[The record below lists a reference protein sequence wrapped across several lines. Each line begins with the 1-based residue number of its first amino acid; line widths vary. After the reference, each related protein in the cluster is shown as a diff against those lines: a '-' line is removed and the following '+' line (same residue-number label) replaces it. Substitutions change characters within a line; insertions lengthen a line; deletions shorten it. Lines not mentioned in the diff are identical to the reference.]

1 MRRFKHDA
9 LLPLL
14 AAETVVTGRATAGGG
29 NDGDKVPP
37 QHTLLL
43 MPAVT
48 DGSLQDVCDDVTNS
62 RGRLPAAVLLSLCA
76 QAASGLACM
85 HAHSPPY
92 AHRDVK
98 PGNLLLQ
105 GWRPLQVPFASDVAR
120 SPAASTWSVRA
131 MLCDFGSTRPARH
144 AGEGGRPAA
153 RCLVEAAAAECSALY
168 RPPELYHLDD
178 PAMVDER
185 VDVWALGCLLYA
197 GMYGDSPF
205 QYAVAT
211 GGSVALAV
219 LSGKIRWPV
228 AQQPYPEAMRQLV
241 EWMLVADPRERP
253 AMSDVA
259 ARLHATLAA
268 PPWLQQHQPQEAPAW
283 TPQFDDGASPPPLPP
298 RPSQGASRVSTDA
311 PPGSSRISDS

>member
-29 NDGDKVPP
+29 IDGDTVPP

-153 RCLVEAAAAECSALY
+153 RCLVEAAAAEQRLSVRAEALSAKGEEADVVKWQRALA
-168 RPPELYHLDD
+168 RELDK
-178 PAMVDER
+178 VDR
-185 VDVWALGCLLYA
+185 VR
-197 GMYGDSPF
+197 
-205 QYAVAT
+205 
-211 GGSVALAV
+211 GGSN
-219 LSGKIRWPV
+219 SPSRCWER
-228 AQQPYPEAMRQLV
+228 AQ
-241 EWMLVADPRERP
+241 
-253 AMSDVA
+253 
-259 ARLHATLAA
+259 
-268 PPWLQQHQPQEAPAW
+268 
-283 TPQFDDGASPPPLPP
+283 
-298 RPSQGASRVSTDA
+298 
-311 PPGSSRISDS
+311 